1 MYLASILNKYKMH
14 AVNKRVKY
22 YFIYYYFAVPDDM
35 VMKVLSGRLS
45 QLDCATRG
53 WVLHGFPLT
62 REQAEL
68 LDEHGYEPYRW
79 GRGGMEGEEGE
90 EGGREEESETNKQKR
105 DIREYVHVG
114 ETGEIKRHYLKHNVA
129 NSIIIIWCKEHWL
142 FL

>member
-1 MYLASILNKYKMH
+1 MYTYMYMCSIINAFNLHMYLASILNKYKMH
-14 AVNKRVKY
+14 AVNKRVKYY

-68 LDEHGYEPYRW
+68 LDEHGYEPYR
-79 GRGGMEGEEGE
+79 
-90 EGGREEESETNKQKR
+90 
-105 DIREYVHVG
+105 
-114 ETGEIKRHYLKHNVA
+114 
-129 NSIIIIWCKEHWL
+129 
-142 FL
+142 

>member
-1 MYLASILNKYKMH
+1 MYFFCSKSERDTHTCTHTCTCIINAFINLHVYLASSLNKYKMH

-22 YFIYYYFAVPDDM
+22 YYFIYYYHFVVPDDM

-68 LDEHGYEPYRW
+68 LDEHGYEPYR
-79 GRGGMEGEEGE
+79 
-90 EGGREEESETNKQKR
+90 
-105 DIREYVHVG
+105 
-114 ETGEIKRHYLKHNVA
+114 
-129 NSIIIIWCKEHWL
+129 
-142 FL
+142 